1 MNISFLV
8 GMPRSGSTYF
18 AKLLGTNSS
27 VSISKKVCHIPAY
40 IDSIKTGFSASSS
53 MSADMTFPSPKQTQ
67 FAFETFVR
75 GGVLA
80 NCNSDSANIFKCR
93 EYMDHI
99 NLMNSIF
106 DKPKFIYLTRNLA
119 DVVHSIRKMMEKNT
133 WKFNVKLANGDMIDH
148 IVNTSFLNKYINQIQ
163 YDIDMIEKYNKNFII
178 VKYEDLC
185 NDTQSTLLK
194 VSEFLEIKSDFDFD
208 KVDLTNYDMDSN
220 YSFPISHDVYSK
232 KIQQKTYN
240 DIEFEFVDDV
250 LRKNFNNFYT
260 KFNY

>member
-1 MNISFLV
+1 
-8 GMPRSGSTYF
+8 MPRSGSTYF
-18 AKLLGTNSS
+18 AKLLGTNPS

-40 IDSIKTGFSASSS
+40 IDSIKMGFSAGDSLA
-53 MSADMTFPSPKQTQ
+53 ADMIFSSPKQTQ

-75 GGVLA
+75 GGIIA

-106 DKPKFIYLTRNLA
+106 DRPKFIYLTRNLA

-133 WKFNVKLANGDMIDH
+133 WKFNVKLANGDIIDH

-232 KIQQKTYN
+232 KIQQKIYN
-240 DIEFEFVDDV
+240 DIEFEFVDDR
-250 LRKNFNNFYT
+250 LRKTFNNFYT

>member
-18 AKLLGTNSS
+18 AKLLGTNPS

-40 IDSIKTGFSASSS
+40 IDSIKMGFIDGSSARDT
-53 MSADMTFPSPKQTQ
+53 MIFPTPTQTQ
-67 FAFETFVR
+67 NAFEKFVR
-75 GGVLA
+75 GGIVA
-80 NCNSDSANIFKCR
+80 NCDSDSANIFKCR

-99 NLMNSIF
+99 DTIHSIF
-106 DKPKFIYLTRNLA
+106 DKPKFVYITRNLV

-133 WKFNVKLANGDMIDH
+133 WKFNTKFANGELISH
-148 IVNTSFLNKYINQIQ
+148 IINESFLNKYLTQIQ
-163 YDIDMIEKYNKNFII
+163 YDIDMIEKYNDNFII

-194 VSEFLEIKSDFDFD
+194 VSDFLEIKSDFDFD
-208 KVDLTNYDMDSN
+208 KVDLTNYDTDSN
-220 YSFPISHDVYSK
+220 YSFPISHDVCFK

-240 DIEFEFVDDV
+240 DVEFEFVDDM

>member
-1 MNISFLV
+1 
-8 GMPRSGSTYF
+8 MPRSGSTYF
-18 AKLLGTNSS
+18 AKLLGTNPS

-40 IDSIKTGFSASSS
+40 IDSIKMGFSAGDSLA
-53 MSADMTFPSPKQTQ
+53 ADMIFSSPKQTQ

-75 GGVLA
+75 GGIIA

-106 DKPKFIYLTRNLA
+106 DRPKFIYLTRNLA

-133 WKFNVKLANGDMIDH
+133 WKFNVKLANGDIIDH

-163 YDIDMIEKYNKNFII
+163 YDIDTIEKYNENFII

-232 KIQQKTYN
+232 KIQQKIYN
-240 DIEFEFVDDV
+240 DIEFEFVDDR
-250 LRKNFNNFYT
+250 LRKTFNNFYT

>member
-1 MNISFLV
+1 
-8 GMPRSGSTYF
+8 MPRSGSTYF
-18 AKLLGTNSS
+18 AKLLGTNPS

-40 IDSIKTGFSASSS
+40 IDSIKMGFIDGSSARDT
-53 MSADMTFPSPKQTQ
+53 MIFPTPTQTQ
-67 FAFETFVR
+67 NAFETFVR
-75 GGVLA
+75 GGILA
-80 NCNSDSANIFKCR
+80 NCDSDSANIFKCR

-99 NLMNSIF
+99 DTIHSIF
-106 DKPKFIYLTRNLA
+106 DKPKFVYLTRNLV

-133 WKFNVKLANGDMIDH
+133 WKFNTKFANGELISY
-148 IVNTSFLNKYINQIQ
+148 IINESFLNKYLTQIQ
-163 YDIDMIEKYNKNFII
+163 YDIDMIEKYNDNFII

-194 VSEFLEIKSDFDFD
+194 VSNFLEIKSNFDFD

-220 YSFPISHDVYSK
+220 YSFPISHDVCFK

-240 DIEFEFVDDV
+240 DVEFEFVDAM